1 MLGVGTTLLLPAI
14 FSAVILVALIVPLL
28 FGVPSH
34 KPFRNG

>member
-1 MLGVGTTLLLPAI
+1 MGNTSLLPAV

-34 KPFRNG
+34 KPFSNG